1 MSTLMQYLLACN
13 VLDIVTGFLRAY
25 DQKNI
30 SSKKIKHGALSKI
43 SIWCIIAV
51 SMIVSSYLKTDL
63 TTYVTGYYLIMEVV
77 SIFENVSVFVPVP
90 DKLKNILEIHT
101 TQKETENDTVTT
113 ADPDIVKFIEEQDKK
128 LVKSILILQITHTHM
143 TAYIMTLMAIG
154 LV

>member
-90 DKLKNILEIHT
+90 EKLKNILEIHT
-101 TQKETENDTVTT
+101 TQKETENETVKTV
-113 ADPDIVKFIEEQDKK
+113 DPDILRFIKEQDKK
-128 LVKSILILQITHTHM
+128 
-143 TAYIMTLMAIG
+143 
-154 LV
+154 

>member
-1 MSTLMQYLLACN
+1 MTSLMQYLLACN
-13 VLDIVTGFLRAY
+13 VLDIVTGFLKAY

-101 TQKETENDTVTT
+101 TKKETEKETVKTV
-113 ADPDIVKFIEEQDKK
+113 DPDILKRIKEMKEN
-128 LVKSILILQITHTHM
+128 
-143 TAYIMTLMAIG
+143 G
-154 LV
+154 

>member
-1 MSTLMQYLLACN
+1 MTTLMEYLLACN
-13 VLDIVTGFLRAY
+13 ILDILTGFLKAY

-101 TQKETENDTVTT
+101 TKKETEKETVKTV
-113 ADPDIVKFIEEQDKK
+113 DPDILKFIEEQDKK
-128 LVKSILILQITHTHM
+128 
-143 TAYIMTLMAIG
+143 
-154 LV
+154 

>member
-1 MSTLMQYLLACN
+1 MTKLMEYLLACN

-63 TTYVTGYYLIMEVV
+63 TTYVTGYYLIMEAV

-90 DKLKNILEIHT
+90 EKLKNSLEIHT
-101 TQKETENDTVTT
+101 TQKEQETVKTV
-113 ADPDIVKFIEEQDKK
+113 DPDILKFIKEQDKK
-128 LVKSILILQITHTHM
+128 
-143 TAYIMTLMAIG
+143 
-154 LV
+154 

>member
-1 MSTLMQYLLACN
+1 MSRLMEYLLACN

-30 SSKKIKHGALSKI
+30 SSRKIKHGALSKI

-90 DKLKNILEIHT
+90 EKLKNSLEIHT
-101 TQKETENDTVTT
+101 TKKETEKETVKTV
-113 ADPDIVKFIEEQDKK
+113 DPDILKFIEEQDKNEWN
-128 LVKSILILQITHTHM
+128 
-143 TAYIMTLMAIG
+143 
-154 LV
+154 

>member
-1 MSTLMQYLLACN
+1 MTTLMEYLLACN
-13 VLDIVTGFLRAY
+13 VLDIVTGFLKAY

-51 SMIVSSYLKTDL
+51 SMMVSNYLKTDL

-90 DKLKNILEIHT
+90 EKLKNILEIHT
-101 TQKETENDTVTT
+101 TKKEQEKETEKTV
-113 ADPDIVKFIEEQDKK
+113 DPEILRFIKEQDKK
-128 LVKSILILQITHTHM
+128 
-143 TAYIMTLMAIG
+143 
-154 LV
+154 

>member
-1 MSTLMQYLLACN
+1 MTTLMEYLLACN

-51 SMIVSSYLKTDL
+51 SMMVSSYLKTDL
-63 TTYVTGYYLIMEVV
+63 TTYVLGYYLIMEVV

-90 DKLKNILEIHT
+90 EKLKNILEIHT
-101 TQKETENDTVTT
+101 TKKETEKETVKTV
-113 ADPDIVKFIEEQDKK
+113 DPDILKFIKEQDKK
-128 LVKSILILQITHTHM
+128 
-143 TAYIMTLMAIG
+143 
-154 LV
+154 

>member
-1 MSTLMQYLLACN
+1 MSTLMEYLLACN

-51 SMIVSSYLKTDL
+51 SMMVSSYLKTDL

-77 SIFENVSVFVPVP
+77 SIFENVRVFVPVP
-90 DKLKNILEIHT
+90 DKLKNSLETHT
-101 TQKETENDTVTT
+101 TQKETENETVKTV
-113 ADPDIVKFIEEQDKK
+113 DPDILKRIKEMKEN
-128 LVKSILILQITHTHM
+128 
-143 TAYIMTLMAIG
+143 G
-154 LV
+154 